1 MGQRFAPTISI
12 IATAPAGLSHPFK
25 ISSFTPSI
33 TGSDPAKP
41 HHIGEIKVTM
51 PERGLLPTA
60 EIDLSSILG
69 SDDLPGSPPAKDFG
83 ISNILRSNDVS
94 FSSFRKRWASL
105 QAQVGAMLTDIT
117 QQSFGSMELDTLEVS
132 LAVTGEGTIGIASS
146 KAEASV
152 VLTFKKK
159 A

>member
-12 IATAPAGLSHPFK
+12 IAAGPAGRPFN
-25 ISSFTPSI
+25 IGSFAPSI
-33 TGSDPAKP
+33 TGIDPAKP
-41 HHIGEIKVTM
+41 HHVGEIEVTV
-51 PERGLLPTA
+51 PDKDLFPPA
-60 EIDLSSILG
+60 EIDLSGILG
-69 SDDLPGSPPAKDFG
+69 SGDLANSPPAKDFG

-94 FSSFRKRWASL
+94 FSSFRKRWAGL

>member
-12 IATAPAGLSHPFK
+12 IAAAPAGRSRPVN
-25 ISSFTPSI
+25 IGSFAPSI
-33 TGSDPAKP
+33 TSIDPAKP

-51 PERGLLPTA
+51 PDKDLLPPT
-60 EIDLSSILG
+60 EIDLSGILG
-69 SDDLPGSPPAKDFG
+69 SGNLPGSTPTKDFG
-83 ISNILRSNDVS
+83 VSTILLSNDVS
-94 FSSFRKRWASL
+94 FSSFRKRWAGL

>member
-12 IATAPAGLSHPFK
+12 IATAPAGLSRPFK
-25 ISSFTPSI
+25 IGPFTP
-33 TGSDPAKP
+33 TVDPAKP
-41 HHIGEIKVTM
+41 HHIGEIKVTV
-51 PERGLLPTA
+51 PDKDLLSSGK
-60 EIDLSSILG
+60 IDLSSLLG
-69 SDDLPGSPPAKDFG
+69 SGDGADTSPARDFG

>member
-1 MGQRFAPTISI
+1 MPLDSRPPCTQFVEQLAA
-12 IATAPAGLSHPFK
+12 IA
-25 ISSFTPSI
+25 
-33 TGSDPAKP
+33 
-41 HHIGEIKVTM
+41 
-51 PERGLLPTA
+51 
-60 EIDLSSILG
+60 
-69 SDDLPGSPPAKDFG
+69 
-83 ISNILRSNDVS
+83 
-94 FSSFRKRWASL
+94 
-105 QAQVGAMLTDIT
+105 DIT

>member
-12 IATAPAGLSHPFK
+12 IAAAPAGLSRPFN
-25 ISSFTPSI
+25 IGSFAPSI
-33 TGSDPAKP
+33 TGIDPAKP

-51 PERGLLPTA
+51 PDKDLLPQA

-69 SDDLPGSPPAKDFG
+69 SGDLPGSPSKKDFG
-83 ISNILRSNDVS
+83 ISNILQSNDVS
-94 FSSFRKRWASL
+94 FSSFRKRWAGL